1 MTPQEV
7 IKNFIGNLSLTTYTG
22 TTALDVAI
30 RSATNNFFSSLENLK
45 EEFFTAITN
54 VGDGNKFLRDYCDI
68 ILDNSD
74 TGAITG
80 SDAGNGKVK
89 TADDVVTEEGNVNN
103 WSEQNP
109 GSTVTLSS
117 GVKVILPS
125 TLKDGSALSE
135 NNLFLLKCLPKW
147 LEAGIELNDES
158 YGLNFDGTA
167 VENIYVTLYNAN
179 DGNLASCG
187 PRSFNSAGKGVDLN
201 LNINLRSYSN
211 LDTSDVSG
219 KDLTSGQEHLDRTI
233 AHELNHGLMA
243 ANVKQAYNL
252 PAYITEG
259 TAELVHGVDDTRSAI
274 ISLASDANLMRQAL
288 TSTGW
293 TDYPTVV
300 SNGATINAPCYAG
313 GFTLLRFMAKQAST
327 DYTKIFYGTSA
338 GEQFETHLDDVT
350 ISAAGGG
357 DTLDNGNYSST
368 VRGGDYVLLDGG
380 NGNNRLTNFGGD
392 GVTLQSG
399 SGNDTVWNWYGSGT
413 VVAGARDYIFTGAGN
428 DTVYSAGN
436 YATILTGDDS
446 DTITN
451 NGGSYVSINS
461 GAGDDSIYS
470 NASNV
475 TISGGAGDD
484 SLTNSGGSN
493 VLFLHGGGNDTIR
506 GFRTDSTLKVSGTY
520 TSSTLS
526 NGNAKVID
534 DIGEVIIVGGGS
546 LSTLNIFNAPNEWQ
560 LSGTTAT
567 YGSLTVKGVKSLDGL
582 SLSGKTLTISKAS
595 LGSNKVTISDGYTL
609 KLGSNVS
616 APSSVKAS
624 YSNGTYTTAGKSAGY
639 TLANNSITYSAG
651 TTKEIKLS
659 GVDDDATIDNFY
671 LKGTTLTVGKAAV
684 QTDGTPVKLLTSGYT
699 LKLGKGMTSSKT
711 VEASYSN
718 GTFTSAGTTDGYML
732 ASDKKSITCTAATS
746 KTIKLSGVDDD
757 ATVDN
762 FYLKGTTLTIGK
774 DAVQT
779 DGTPVKLLTSGY
791 TLKLGKGMTSSKTV
805 KASYSNGTY
814 TTAGKSAGYT
824 LANNSITYSAG
835 TTKEIKLSGVDDDA
849 TVDNFYLKGT
859 TLTVGKDAV
868 QTDGTPVK
876 LLTSGYTLKLG
887 KGMTSSKTV
896 EASYSNGTFTSAGT
910 TDAYTLSSNKK
921 SITCT
926 AGTSETITVSGINST
941 INSSSSGSGKVTGG
955 NRNEYISVSGGNYT
969 VLGNGGND
977 VILGGASADSL
988 DGGDGNDILDGGA
1001 GNDTLWGGA
1010 GNDTLWGGAGSDTF
1024 VYTAGEGKDYIMDFT
1039 NNDMLQILNADG
1051 AQGSFG
1057 SSAFSDSTL
1066 TLNISGGGSVV
1077 FRNINASTG
1086 FNINGTTR
1094 TISNGRLK

>member
-7 IKNFIGNLSLTTYTG
+7 IKNFISNLSLTTYTG

-68 ILDNSD
+68 ILDNAD

-89 TADDVVTEEGNVNN
+89 IAEDIVSEEGNVNN

-125 TLKDGSALSE
+125 TLKDGSALTE
-135 NNLFLLKCLPKW
+135 NNLFLLKCLPHW

-167 VENIYVTLYNAN
+167 VENIYVTLYNES
-179 DGNLASCG
+179 DGVLASCG
-187 PRSFNSAGKGVDLN
+187 PSGYYNSAGRATRLY

-211 LDTSDVSG
+211 LDTSDASG

-259 TAELVHGVDDTRSAI
+259 TAELVHGIDNVRRSSI
-274 ISLASDANLMRQAL
+274 VTLASDESLMRQAL

-293 TDYPTVV
+293 TDYPTVYSGGV
-300 SNGATINAPCYAG
+300 KLNAPCYAG

-392 GVTLQSG
+392 GVTMQS
-399 SGNDTVWNWYGSGT
+399 SAGNDTVWNWYGSGT

-451 NGGSYVSINS
+451 NGGSYVSING
-461 GAGDDSIYS
+461 GADNDSVWS

-595 LGSNKVTISDGYTL
+595 LGTNKVTISDGYTL

-651 TTKEIKLS
+651 TSKEIKFS
-659 GVDDDATIDNFY
+659 GVDDDATI
-671 LKGTTLTVGKAAV
+671 
-684 QTDGTPVKLLTSGYT
+684 
-699 LKLGKGMTSSKT
+699 
-711 VEASYSN
+711 
-718 GTFTSAGTTDGYML
+718 
-732 ASDKKSITCTAATS
+732 
-746 KTIKLSGVDDD
+746 
-757 ATVDN
+757 
-762 FYLKGTTLTIGK
+762 
-774 DAVQT
+774 
-779 DGTPVKLLTSGY
+779 
-791 TLKLGKGMTSSKTV
+791 
-805 KASYSNGTY
+805 
-814 TTAGKSAGYT
+814 
-824 LANNSITYSAG
+824 
-835 TTKEIKLSGVDDDA
+835 
-849 TVDNFYLKGT
+849 DNFYLKGT

-887 KGMTSSKTV
+887 KGMTSSQNV

-921 SITCT
+921 SITCA

-941 INSSSSGSGKVTGG
+941 INSSSSGTGKVTGG
-955 NRNEYISVSGGNYT
+955 NRNEYIKVSGGNYT

-977 VILGGASADSL
+977 IILGGASADSL

-1010 GNDTLWGGAGSDTF
+1010 GNDTLWGGAGNDTLWGGAGNDTF